1 MDPYGTPSGSRRTN
15 PNQPN
20 QPNQP
25 YHQPYNLPNLS
36 YHPPNVSSDYWM
48 YAHFL
53 AQQQP
58 PPPPPSQHSGFHQ
71 PTGSHQATG
80 SHQNPTT
87 GWWAL
92 RDEQYPS
99 DDDDDELVPE
109 TQPFSSPS
117 PPPPPPPQKN
127 KRGRKGKSAVTE
139 AEPSETH
146 TTKAKCKPWT
156 LNEEVELAKAWV
168 EVTEDPAIGNYQ
180 KRVDNYWTSIKASF
194 DKRMN
199 YDPKVRSGDAL
210 PSKVRTLISSVSKF
224 ACVYNNVSNS
234 RGSGENDIML
244 LDRAKD
250 RYHRETGK
258 SFPYEHAWRVVK
270 GSPKFDPVVLMDP
283 RNICAPKN
291 KRSRTT
297 NESDARSNF
306 VNLDTDSP
314 SNPERT
320 RPMGRNAARRA
331 ASSSTATASSE
342 AVSMVATELGSLTTT
357 NNRLIDAI
365 SQRQRSID
373 YKIYMKPHR
382 HLEGLELEAAL
393 EEKERLRET
402 WGSLIAAYQHL
413 ISGLS
418 ASYKRLIS
426 IL

>member
-1 MDPYGTPSGSRRTN
+1 
-15 PNQPN
+15 
-20 QPNQP
+20 
-25 YHQPYNLPNLS
+25 
-36 YHPPNVSSDYWM
+36 M

-53 AQQQP
+53 AQQQ

-71 PTGSHQATG
+71 PTGSHQ
-80 SHQNPTT
+80 NPTT
-87 GWWAL
+87 GRWAL

-99 DDDDDELVPE
+99 DDDGDELVPE
-109 TQPFSSPS
+109 TQPLSSPS

-127 KRGRKGKSAVTE
+127 KRGRKGKSAATE

-210 PSKVRTLISSVSKF
+210 PSKVRMLISSVSKF
-224 ACVYNNVSNS
+224 ACVYNKVSNS

-270 GSPKFDPVVLMDP
+270 GSPKFDPVVMMDL

-297 NESDARSNF
+297 ETPTDSPNESDARSNF

-382 HLEGLELEAAL
+382 HLEGFRVGGRFGGKRTVTRNVGGSGKADVAADVATGMTGMACTI
-393 EEKERLRET
+393 KD
-402 WGSLIAAYQHL
+402 
-413 ISGLS
+413 GLS
-418 ASYKRLIS
+418 RWELVVCVPMWGPVLEGRSNPSHLGDMWGDGHAKAPF
-426 IL
+426 